1 MAEKEVK
8 KVSLAD
14 IAKKI
19 NKEYANNNLII
30 KSDVVPAYKRLS
42 SGMMGSD
49 YPLYGGLPYGRLAVY
64 AGLEHS
70 GKTTAA
76 CAQLAAY
83 QRENPDKLCVYV
95 DVEHSLDIQ
104 FQALMNGIDLNRLY
118 YLSPEGLS
126 GEQILELILELQDA
140 DDIGLIVLDSIPAL
154 VPQNIMENEFT
165 KDMGMRGNM
174 AKGLH
179 KFCPTMCDKLAR
191 KGNIMI
197 MINQVRVAGKT
208 FTGAN
213 IYSEPGG
220 DAPRYYASVKVR
232 FGKRVFM
239 KDGDEIKGD
248 DGEGADGFR
257 LKFKITKNKTCA
269 CNRGG
274 GFITYNYVNGADTI
288 NDLIDV
294 ALQFEFIRRVNNVTY
309 ELVNL
314 STGEVITDSETGEL
328 MRGKKAYLI
337 EYLQTH
343 TTFRDKYLVMIKEF
357 ISAAND
363 RSVLD
368 KESLRAIEA
377 EDAIVEPQAPAVTS
391 VPTLKVDEETGEV
404 LSPVTTPVDT
414 PATTGTT
421 AGTRQLLLED
431 LK

>member
-1 MAEKEVK
+1 MAEKETK
-8 KVSLAD
+8 KLSVAD
-14 IAKKI
+14 LAKKI
-19 NKEYANNNLII
+19 CKEYSNNNLII
-30 KSDVVPAYKRLS
+30 KSDVVPSYKRLS
-42 SGMMGSD
+42 SGLMGSD

-179 KFCPTMCDKLAR
+179 KFCPSMCDKLAR

-239 KDGDEIKGD
+239 KDGDELKGD

-274 GFITYNYVNGADTI
+274 GFITYNYENGADSV

-328 MRGKKAYLI
+328 MRGKKSYLI

-343 TTFRDKYLVMIKEF
+343 TAFRDKYLEMIRTF

-368 KESLRAIEA
+368 KESLKAIEA
-377 EDAIVEPQAPAVTS
+377 EDAVVEPQAPVVQTTPVAQENI
-391 VPTLKVDEETGEV
+391 KVNEETGEV
-404 LSPVTTPVDT
+404 LEDNTTN
-414 PATTGTT
+414 TTS
-421 AGTRQLLLED
+421 TRQLLLED

>member
-1 MAEKEVK
+1 MAKEIEKK
-8 KVSLAD
+8 SFTMAD
-14 IAKKI
+14 FAKKL
-19 NKEYANNNLII
+19 NKEYSNNNLVI
-30 KSDVVPAYKRLS
+30 KSDVVPVYKRLS
-42 SGMMGSD
+42 SGMMGMD
-49 YPLYGGLPYGRLAVY
+49 YPLYGGLPYGRMMVY

-76 CAQLAAY
+76 CAELAAY
-83 QRENPDKLCVYV
+83 QKENPDKVCVYV

-104 FQALMNGIDLNRLY
+104 FQALMNDIDLDRLY
-118 YLSPEGLS
+118 YISPEGMS
-126 GEQILELILELQDA
+126 GEQILEMILELEDT

-154 VPQNIMENEFT
+154 VPQSIMENEFT

-197 MINQVRVAGKT
+197 MINQVRVAGTT
-208 FTGAN
+208 FTGAA
-213 IYSEPGG
+213 IYKEPGG

-274 GFITYNYVNGADTI
+274 GFITYKYENGADTI

-294 ALQFEFIRRVNNVTY
+294 ALQFDFIKRLNNVTY
-309 ELVNL
+309 ALVNL
-314 STGEVITDSETGEL
+314 STGEIITDSETGETL
-328 MRGKKAYLI
+328 QGKKAYLI
-337 EYLQTH
+337 EYLHTH
-343 TTFRDKYLVMIKEF
+343 DSFREKYLTMIKEY
-357 ISAAND
+357 ISASND
-363 RSVLD
+363 KSVLD
-368 KESLRAIEA
+368 KESLKAIEA
-377 EDAIVEPQAPAVTS
+377 EEDAIERPQE
-391 VPTLKVDEETGEV
+391 DE
-404 LSPVTTPVDT
+404 
-414 PATTGTT
+414 AK
-421 AGTRQLLLED
+421 RKILLEGE
-431 LK
+431 

>member
-1 MAEKEVK
+1 MAKEIEKK
-8 KVSLAD
+8 SFTMAD
-14 IAKKI
+14 FAKKL
-19 NKEYANNNLII
+19 NKEYSNNNLVI
-30 KSDVVPAYKRLS
+30 KSDVVPVYKRLS
-42 SGMMGSD
+42 SGMMGMD
-49 YPLYGGLPYGRLAVY
+49 YPLYGGLPYGRMMVY

-76 CAQLAAY
+76 CAELAAY
-83 QRENPDKLCVYV
+83 QKENPDKVCVYV

-104 FQALMNGIDLNRLY
+104 FQALMNDIDLDRLY
-118 YLSPEGLS
+118 YISPEGMS
-126 GEQILELILELQDA
+126 GEQILEMILELEDT

-154 VPQNIMENEFT
+154 VPQSIMENEFT

-197 MINQVRVAGKT
+197 MINQVRVAGTT
-208 FTGAN
+208 FTGAA
-213 IYSEPGG
+213 IYKEPGG

-274 GFITYNYVNGADTI
+274 GFITYKYENGADTI

-294 ALQFEFIRRVNNVTY
+294 ALQFDFIKRLNNVTY
-309 ELVNL
+309 ALVNL
-314 STGEVITDSETGEL
+314 STGEIITDSETGETL
-328 MRGKKAYLI
+328 QGKKAYLI
-337 EYLQTH
+337 EYLHTH
-343 TTFRDKYLVMIKEF
+343 DSFREKYLAMIKEF
-357 ISAAND
+357 ISASND
-363 RSVLD
+363 KSVLD
-368 KESLRAIEA
+368 KESLKAIEA
-377 EDAIVEPQAPAVTS
+377 EEDAIERPQE
-391 VPTLKVDEETGEV
+391 DE
-404 LSPVTTPVDT
+404 
-414 PATTGTT
+414 AK
-421 AGTRQLLLED
+421 RKILLEGE
-431 LK
+431 

>member
-1 MAEKEVK
+1 MAKDTEKK
-8 KVSLAD
+8 SFTMAD
-14 IAKKI
+14 FAKKL
-19 NKEYANNNLII
+19 NKEYNNNNLVI
-30 KSDVVPAYKRLS
+30 KSDVVPSYKRLT
-42 SGMMGSD
+42 SGQMGVD
-49 YPLYGGLPYGRLAVY
+49 YPLYGGLPYGRMAVF

-83 QRENPDKLCVYV
+83 QRENPDSICCYI

-104 FQALMNGIDLNRLY
+104 FQALMNGIDLERLY
-118 YLSPEGLS
+118 YISPEGMS
-126 GEQILELILELQDA
+126 GEQILEMILELEET
-140 DDIGLIVLDSIPAL
+140 DDVGLIVLDSIPAL
-154 VPQNIMENEFT
+154 VPQNVMENEFS

-274 GFITYNYVNGADTI
+274 GFATFSYENGADRI

-294 ALQFEFIRRVNNVTY
+294 ALQFDFIKRLNNVTY
-309 ELVNL
+309 ALVNL
-314 STGEVITDSETGEL
+314 STGEVITDSETGEIL
-328 MRGKKAYLI
+328 QGKKAFII
-337 EYLQTH
+337 EYLKTH
-343 TTFRDKYLVMIKEF
+343 EAFRDKYLEMIKQY
-357 ISAAND
+357 ISASND
-363 RSVLD
+363 KSVLD
-368 KESLRAIEA
+368 KEALKAIEA
-377 EDAIVEPQAPAVTS
+377 EEDAIERPKEDEVKR
-391 VPTLKVDEETGEV
+391 KV
-404 LSPVTTPVDT
+404 
-414 PATTGTT
+414 
-421 AGTRQLLLED
+421 LLEGE
-431 LK
+431 

>member
-1 MAEKEVK
+1 MAKDTEKK
-8 KVSLAD
+8 FTMAD
-14 IAKKI
+14 FAKKI
-19 NKEYANNNLII
+19 NKEYNNNNLVI
-30 KSDVVPAYKRLS
+30 KSDVVPSYRRLT
-42 SGMMGSD
+42 SGQMGVD
-49 YPLYGGLPYGRLAVY
+49 YPLYGGLPYGRMAVF

-83 QRENPDKLCVYV
+83 QRENPDKICCYI

-104 FQALMNGIDLNRLY
+104 FQALMNDIDLERLY
-118 YLSPEGLS
+118 YISPEGMS
-126 GEQILELILELQDA
+126 GEQILEMILELEDTEDA
-140 DDIGLIVLDSIPAL
+140 GLIVLDSIPAL
-154 VPQNIMENEFT
+154 VPQNVMENEFS

-191 KGNIMI
+191 NGNIMI

-239 KDGDEIKGD
+239 KDGEEIKGD

-274 GFITYNYVNGADTI
+274 GFATFLYESGADRV

-294 ALQFEFIRRVNNVTY
+294 ALQFDFIKRVNNVTY

-314 STGEVITDSETGEL
+314 STGEVITDSETGETL
-328 MRGKKAYLI
+328 RGKKSFII

-343 TTFRDKYLVMIKEF
+343 ETFRDKYLAMIKEY
-357 ISAAND
+357 ISASND
-363 RSVLD
+363 KSVLD
-368 KESLRAIEA
+368 KEALRAIEA
-377 EDAIVEPQAPAVTS
+377 EEDAIERPKEDEVKR
-391 VPTLKVDEETGEV
+391 KV
-404 LSPVTTPVDT
+404 
-414 PATTGTT
+414 
-421 AGTRQLLLED
+421 LLEGE
-431 LK
+431 

>member
-1 MAEKEVK
+1 
-8 KVSLAD
+8 
-14 IAKKI
+14 
-19 NKEYANNNLII
+19 
-30 KSDVVPAYKRLS
+30 
-42 SGMMGSD
+42 MGVD
-49 YPLYGGLPYGRLAVY
+49 YPLYGGLPYGRMAVF

-83 QRENPDKLCVYV
+83 QRENPDKICVYV

-104 FQALMNGIDLNRLY
+104 FQALMNGIDLERLY
-118 YLSPEGLS
+118 YISPEGMS
-126 GEQILELILELQDA
+126 GEQILEMILELEET
-140 DDIGLIVLDSIPAL
+140 DDVGLIVLDSIPAL
-154 VPQNIMENEFT
+154 VPQNVMENEFS

-191 KGNIMI
+191 RGNIMI

-274 GFITYNYVNGADTI
+274 GFATFSYENGADRV

-294 ALQFEFIRRVNNVTY
+294 ALQFDFIKRLNNITY
-309 ELVNL
+309 ALVNL
-314 STGEVITDSETGEL
+314 STGEVITDSETGEVL
-328 MRGKKAYLI
+328 QGKKAFIIDYLK
-337 EYLQTH
+337 TH
-343 TTFRDKYLVMIKEF
+343 EAFRDKYLAMIKEF
-357 ISAAND
+357 ISASND
-363 RSVLD
+363 KSVLD
-368 KESLRAIEA
+368 KESLKAIEA
-377 EDAIVEPQAPAVTS
+377 EEDAIERPQEDEAKR
-391 VPTLKVDEETGEV
+391 KV
-404 LSPVTTPVDT
+404 
-414 PATTGTT
+414 
-421 AGTRQLLLED
+421 LLED
-431 LK
+431 M

>member
-1 MAEKEVK
+1 MAKATTEAK
-8 KVSLAD
+8 SFTMAD
-14 IAKKI
+14 FAKKL
-19 NKEYANNNLII
+19 NREYANDNLII
-30 KSDVVPAYKRLS
+30 KSNVVPVYQRLS
-42 SGMMGSD
+42 SGMMGMD
-49 YPLYGGLPYGRLAVY
+49 YPLYGGLPYGRLMVY

-76 CAQLAAY
+76 CAELAAY
-83 QRENPDKLCVYV
+83 QRENPDKICAYV
-95 DVEHSLDIQ
+95 DVEHSLDLQ
-104 FQALMNGIDLNRLY
+104 FQALMNGIDLERLY
-118 YLSPEGLS
+118 YISPEGMS
-126 GEQILELILELQDA
+126 GEQILEMILELEDV

-154 VPQNIMENEFT
+154 VPQSNMENEFT

-197 MINQVRVAGKT
+197 MINQVRVAGTT
-208 FTGAN
+208 FTGAA
-213 IYSEPGG
+213 IYKEPGG

-274 GFITYNYVNGADTI
+274 GFITYKYETGADTV

-294 ALQFEFIRRVNNVTY
+294 ALQFDFIKRLNNVTY

-314 STGEVITDSETGEL
+314 STGEVIVDSETGETL
-328 MRGKKAYLI
+328 RGKKAYLI
-337 EYLQTH
+337 EYLHTH
-343 TTFRDKYLVMIKEF
+343 DSFREKYLTMIKEF
-357 ISAAND
+357 ISASND
-363 RSVLD
+363 KSVLD
-368 KESLRAIEA
+368 KESLKAIEEE
-377 EDAIVEPQAPAVTS
+377 EDAIERPQEDEVKR
-391 VPTLKVDEETGEV
+391 KV
-404 LSPVTTPVDT
+404 
-414 PATTGTT
+414 
-421 AGTRQLLLED
+421 LLED
-431 LK
+431 A

>member
-1 MAEKEVK
+1 MAKATTEAK
-8 KVSLAD
+8 SFTMAD
-14 IAKKI
+14 FAKKL
-19 NKEYANNNLII
+19 NKEYSNNNLII
-30 KSDVVPAYKRLS
+30 KSNVVPSYTRLA
-42 SGMMGSD
+42 SGQMGVD
-49 YPLYGGLPYGRLAVY
+49 YPLYGGLPYGRMAVF

-83 QRENPDKLCVYV
+83 QRENPDKICVYV

-104 FQALMNGIDLNRLY
+104 FQALMNGIDLERLY
-118 YLSPEGLS
+118 YISPEGMS
-126 GEQILELILELQDA
+126 GEQILEMILELEET

-154 VPQNIMENEFT
+154 VPQNVMENEFS

-274 GFITYNYVNGADTI
+274 GFASFSYEHGADKI

-294 ALQFEFIRRVNNVTY
+294 ALQFDFIKRINNVTY
-309 ELVNL
+309 ALVNL
-314 STGEVITDSETGEL
+314 STGEVITDSETGETL
-328 MRGKKAYLI
+328 QGKKAFIIDYLK
-337 EYLQTH
+337 TH
-343 TTFRDKYLVMIKEF
+343 EAFRDKYLEMIKQF
-357 ISAAND
+357 ISASND
-363 RSVLD
+363 KSVLD
-368 KESLRAIEA
+368 KEALKAIEA
-377 EDAIVEPQAPAVTS
+377 EEDAIERP
-391 VPTLKVDEETGEV
+391 KEDEV
-404 LSPVTTPVDT
+404 K
-414 PATTGTT
+414 
-421 AGTRQLLLED
+421 RKILLEGE
-431 LK
+431 

>member
-1 MAEKEVK
+1 MAKDTEKK
-8 KVSLAD
+8 FTMAD
-14 IAKKI
+14 FAKKI
-19 NKEYANNNLII
+19 NKEYNNNNLVI
-30 KSDVVPAYKRLS
+30 KSDVVPSYKRLT
-42 SGMMGSD
+42 SGQMGVD
-49 YPLYGGLPYGRLAVY
+49 YPLYGGLPYGRMAVF

-83 QRENPDKLCVYV
+83 QRENLGKICCYI

-104 FQALMNGIDLNRLY
+104 FQALMNGIDLERLY
-118 YLSPEGLS
+118 YISPEGMS
-126 GEQILELILELQDA
+126 GEQILEMILELEDTE
-140 DDIGLIVLDSIPAL
+140 DIGLIVLDSIPAL
-154 VPQNIMENEFT
+154 VPQNVMENEFS

-191 KGNIMI
+191 NGNIMI

-274 GFITYNYVNGADTI
+274 GFATFSYESGADRI

-294 ALQFEFIRRVNNVTY
+294 ALQFDFIKRVNNVTY

-314 STGEVITDSETGEL
+314 STGEVITDSETGETL
-328 MRGKKAYLI
+328 RGKKAFII

-343 TTFRDKYLVMIKEF
+343 ETFRDKYLEMIKQY
-357 ISAAND
+357 ISASND
-363 RSVLD
+363 KSVLD
-368 KESLRAIEA
+368 KEALRAIEA
-377 EDAIVEPQAPAVTS
+377 EEDAIERPKEDEVKR
-391 VPTLKVDEETGEV
+391 KV
-404 LSPVTTPVDT
+404 
-414 PATTGTT
+414 
-421 AGTRQLLLED
+421 LLEGE
-431 LK
+431 

>member
-1 MAEKEVK
+1 MAKMTPEAK
-8 KVSLAD
+8 SFTMAD
-14 IAKKI
+14 FAKKL
-19 NKEYANNNLII
+19 NKEYANDNLII
-30 KSDVVPAYKRLS
+30 KSNVVPVYQRLS
-42 SGMMGSD
+42 SGMMGMD
-49 YPLYGGLPYGRLAVY
+49 YPLYGGLPYGRLMVY

-76 CAQLAAY
+76 CAELAAY
-83 QRENPDKLCVYV
+83 QRENPDKICVYV
-95 DVEHSLDIQ
+95 DVEHSLDLQ
-104 FQALMNGIDLNRLY
+104 FQAMMNGIDLERLY
-118 YLSPEGLS
+118 YISPEGMS
-126 GEQILELILELQDA
+126 GEQILEMILELEET

-154 VPQNIMENEFT
+154 VPQSIMENEFT

-197 MINQVRVAGKT
+197 MINQVRVAGTT
-208 FTGAN
+208 FTGAA
-213 IYSEPGG
+213 IYKEPGG

-274 GFITYNYVNGADTI
+274 GFITYKYETGADTV

-294 ALQFEFIRRVNNVTY
+294 ALQFDFIKRVNNVTY

-314 STGEVITDSETGEL
+314 STGEVITDSETGETL
-328 MRGKKAYLI
+328 RGKKSYLI
-337 EYLQTH
+337 DYLHTH
-343 TTFRDKYLVMIKEF
+343 DTFREKYLAMIKEF
-357 ISAAND
+357 ISASND
-363 RSVLD
+363 KSVLD
-368 KESLRAIEA
+368 KESLKAIEA
-377 EDAIVEPQAPAVTS
+377 EEDAIERPQE
-391 VPTLKVDEETGEV
+391 DE
-404 LSPVTTPVDT
+404 
-414 PATTGTT
+414 AK
-421 AGTRQLLLED
+421 RKILLEGE
-431 LK
+431 

>member
-1 MAEKEVK
+1 MAEKETK
-8 KVSLAD
+8 KLSVAD
-14 IAKKI
+14 LAKKMC
-19 NKEYANNNLII
+19 KEYSNNNLII

-42 SGMMGSD
+42 SGLMGSD

-95 DVEHSLDIQ
+95 DVEHSLDLQ
-104 FQALMNGIDLNRLY
+104 FQALMNGINLDKLY
-118 YLSPEGLS
+118 YFNPENMS

-154 VPQNIMENEFT
+154 IPQNIMENEFT

-179 KFCPTMCDKLAR
+179 KFCTSMCDKLAHR
-191 KGNIMI
+191 GNIMI
-197 MINQVRVAGKT
+197 MINQVRVGTT
-208 FTGAN
+208 FTGAV
-213 IYSEPGG
+213 IYNEPGG
-220 DAPRYYASVKVR
+220 GAPRYYASVKVR

-239 KDGDEIKGD
+239 KDGDELKGD

-274 GFITYNYVNGADTI
+274 GFITYNYENGADYV

-294 ALQFEFIRRVNNVTY
+294 ALQFEFIKRVNNVTY

-314 STGEVITDSETGEL
+314 ATGEVITDSETGEL

-343 TTFRDKYLVMIKEF
+343 TAFRDKYLEMIRTF

-368 KESLRAIEA
+368 KESLKAIEA
-377 EDAIVEPQAPAVTS
+377 EDAAVNKEDIIVN
-391 VPTLKVDEETGEV
+391 EETGEV
-404 LSPVTTPVDT
+404 LEDNTTNKSST
-414 PATTGTT
+414 K
-421 AGTRQLLLED
+421 QLLLED

>member
-1 MAEKEVK
+1 MAKATTEAK
-8 KVSLAD
+8 SFTMAD
-14 IAKKI
+14 FAKKL
-19 NKEYANNNLII
+19 NKEYANDNLII
-30 KSDVVPAYKRLS
+30 KSNVVPVYQRLS
-42 SGMMGSD
+42 SGMMGMD
-49 YPLYGGLPYGRLAVY
+49 YPLYGGLPYGRLMVY

-76 CAQLAAY
+76 CAELAAY
-83 QRENPDKLCVYV
+83 QRENPDKICVYV
-95 DVEHSLDIQ
+95 DVEHSLDLR
-104 FQALMNGIDLNRLY
+104 FQAMMNGIDLERLY
-118 YLSPEGLS
+118 YISPEGMS
-126 GEQILELILELQDA
+126 GEQILEMILELEET

-154 VPQNIMENEFT
+154 VPQSTMENEFT

-197 MINQVRVAGKT
+197 MINQVRVAGTT
-208 FTGAN
+208 FTGAV
-213 IYSEPGG
+213 IYKEPGG

-274 GFITYNYVNGADTI
+274 GFITYKYETGADTV

-294 ALQFEFIRRVNNVTY
+294 ALQFDFIKRVNNVTY

-314 STGEVITDSETGEL
+314 STGEVITDSETGETL
-328 MRGKKAYLI
+328 RGKKSYLI
-337 EYLQTH
+337 DYLHTH
-343 TTFRDKYLVMIKEF
+343 DTFREKYLAMIKEF
-357 ISAAND
+357 ISASND
-363 RSVLD
+363 KSVLD
-368 KESLRAIEA
+368 KESLKAIEA
-377 EDAIVEPQAPAVTS
+377 EEDAIERPQE
-391 VPTLKVDEETGEV
+391 DEV
-404 LSPVTTPVDT
+404 K
-414 PATTGTT
+414 
-421 AGTRQLLLED
+421 RKILLED
-431 LK
+431 A